1 MSNLKVGDIVARRS
15 YDYDILFRITDIIE
29 GTNGETYILKGTN
42 LRIIADA
49 PITDLAKISGNKI
62 NQFNKAYSKKI
73 NQIVK
78 RILIERSEDNI
89 ITDSKELGS
98 MMRSTKFVGKPG
110 KVLHLD
116 GDGEYIE
123 VCLKIYE
130 QLDINAVGKII
141 SEKDQPKVL
150 KDLLIKHRP
159 DILVMTGHDSI
170 LKDSDDFTNLNNYRH
185 SKYFVEGVKIARRYE
200 PSLDELVIFA
210 GACQSHFESI
220 IDAGA
225 NFASSPHRTLIHCLD
240 PVFICERV
248 AFTSVDKYIEIQDI
262 IDNTITGV
270 KGIGGF
276 ETRGKYRKGL
286 PKSPYQ

>member
-1 MSNLKVGDIVARRS
+1 MSNLKVGDIVARKS
-15 YDYDILFRITDIIE
+15 YDYDILFRVTDIIDGPE
-29 GTNGETYILKGTN
+29 GETYILKGTN

-49 PITDLAKISGNKI
+49 PLQDLTKVGGKKI

-78 RILIERSEDNI
+78 KILVERSEDNI
-89 ITDSKELGS
+89 VTTNSGPS

-116 GDGEYIE
+116 GDGEYID

-130 QLDINAVGKII
+130 QLDINAVGKIVA
-141 SEKDQPKVL
+141 EKEQPKVL
-150 KDLLIKHRP
+150 KELLLKHRP

-170 LKDSDDFTNLNNYRH
+170 LKDSEGFKNINNYRH

-210 GACQSHFESI
+210 GACQSHFEAI
-220 IDAGA
+220 IEAGA

-240 PVFICERV
+240 PVFICERI